1 MNNHGMI
8 SRFRTAVYNGRIH
21 PLSAQRNSFVPATL
35 KTTKENY
42 CPLVKPFEFH
52 MHLIRQ
58 LPAQGREP

>member
-1 MNNHGMI
+1 MI
-8 SRFRTAVYNGRIH
+8 SRFGTAVYNRRIH

-52 MHLIRQ
+52 MHLIR
-58 LPAQGREP
+58 